1 MEKIGEEFL
10 QCWNEFSDAVLEK
23 IPQPRGCEDAV
34 LIVMKDTTGCLFK
47 LDKDQVDKVV
57 LLGTIRKLIEDRIG
71 ADEAISA
78 ALTEE
83 SVDILR
89 QVTALIR

>member
-10 QCWNEFSDAVLEK
+10 QSWNEFSDAVLKK
-23 IPQPRGCEDAV
+23 IPQPRGCDDPV
-34 LIVMKDTTGCLFK
+34 LIVMKDDTGCLFK
-47 LDKDQVDKVV
+47 LGKDQVDKVV
-57 LLGTIRKLIEDRIG
+57 LLGTIHKLIENRIG
-71 ADEAISA
+71 ADAAISA

-89 QVTALIR
+89 QITALIR

>member
-1 MEKIGEEFL
+1 MEKLGEEFL
-10 QCWNEFSDAVLEK
+10 QSWNEFSDAVLKK
-23 IPQPRGCEDAV
+23 IPQPRGCEDPV
-34 LIVMKDTTGCLFK
+34 LIVMKDTTRCLFK

-57 LLGTIRKLIEDRIG
+57 LLGTIHKLIEYRIG

-89 QVTALIR
+89 RITALIR